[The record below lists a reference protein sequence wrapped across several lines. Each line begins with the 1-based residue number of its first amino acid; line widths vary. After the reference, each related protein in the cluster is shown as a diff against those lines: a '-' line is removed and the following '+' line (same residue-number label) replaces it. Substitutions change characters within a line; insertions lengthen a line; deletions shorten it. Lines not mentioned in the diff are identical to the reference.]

1 MFSVED
7 VAEPGELDSRG
18 MLAPGSSV
26 CVFRTAVEITSDLC
40 LAGRKKRSMDLLP
53 FEGPCLLYVPGN
65 DE

>member
-26 CVFRTAVEITSDLC
+26 CVFSSSPVALGVRVEVEWHDR
-40 LAGRKKRSMDLLP
+40 G
-53 FEGPCLLYVPGN
+53 GGGQ
-65 DE
+65 